1 MSGDLL
7 SEGTLAV
14 MEERRAKP
22 KDRGPYPCHGGCGR
36 SLRPYRRTVRQF
48 PGTMMEYSENR
59 CRGCWYA
66 MMSERHPEDPAYAV
80 LTCPGCGCS
89 TRPYRCPEDALPGT
103 RRRQGEDKLTCHP
116 CSKGPAAKEASEQE
130 LRANL
135 DRFLNRIR
143 GTSRKVRN
151 PYSPN

>member
-1 MSGDLL
+1 MSALL

-22 KDRGPYPCHGGCGR
+22 KDRGPYTCHGGCGR
-36 SLRPYRRTVRQF
+36 SLRPHRRTVAQF
-48 PGTMMEYSENR
+48 PGTMMEYSEFR

-66 MMSERHPEDPAYAV
+66 MMSELHPEDPAFAV
-80 LTCPGCGCS
+80 MPCSKCGEL
-89 TRPYRCPEDALPGT
+89 TRPYRCPGDALPGT
-103 RRRQGEDKLTCHP
+103 RRRADKSTICTDCASP
-116 CSKGPAAKEASEQE
+116 PPAEVPDEE

-143 GTSRKVRN
+143 GTSKKARN